1 DLSAGP
7 SAVEDQAMSVDF
19 SLAERLVA
27 AHPLQNASTRRGII
41 SFRAAGAGQALCLL
55 HGISSQSGSWVHQL
69 DTLAPRFH
77 VVAWDAPGFGG
88 SHQLPE
94 NAPAASDYADSLA
107 ELLDAL
113 GIARAVLV
121 GSSFGALIA
130 GAFAAA
136 RPHRVVGLVLL
147 SPAGGYGL
155 ADPSE
160 RQARLVTRLQR
171 LARVGPGGL
180 AKDLPAGMLSERASA
195 EAQALAAWSTARIR
209 PDGYGQAARTLADG
223 RLIEDAQ
230 RYPGPALVIAGTRD
244 DITPASGSERIARA
258 FPRGVFRLVEDAG
271 HLCYLDTPEVIN
283 SAIADMA
290 QRCLEG
296 AR

>member
-1 DLSAGP
+1 
-7 SAVEDQAMSVDF
+7 MSVDF

-27 AHPLQNASTRRGII
+27 AHPLQSASTRRGII
-41 SFRAAGAGQALCLL
+41 SYRAAGAGQALCLL
-55 HGISSQSGSWVHQL
+55 HGVSSQSGSWVHQL

-77 VVAWDAPGFGG
+77 VVAWDAPGYGG

-136 RPHRVVGLVLL
+136 RPDRVVGLVLL

-155 ADPSE
+155 ADASE
-160 RQARLVTRLQR
+160 RQAKLVARLQR
-171 LARVGPGGL
+171 LARLGPDGL
-180 AKDLPAGMLSERASA
+180 ARDLPAGMLSQRASA
-195 EAQALAAWSTARIR
+195 EARALAAWSTARIR
-209 PDGYGQAARTLADG
+209 ADGYSQAARTLADG
-223 RLIEDAQ
+223 RLIEDAR
-230 RYPGPALVIAGTRD
+230 RYHGPTLVIAGTHD
-244 DITPASGSERIARA
+244 DITPASGSERIAQA
-258 FPRGVFRLVEDAG
+258 FPRGTFRLIEDAG
-271 HLCYLDTPEVIN
+271 HLCFLDAPAVVN

-290 QRCLEG
+290 QACLEG
-296 AR
+296 ASP